1 MKLFC
6 NQCSKIFNADD
17 NSGKNSA
24 ICPECQAEIPIPEH
38 VPGPGVVIGDFL
50 IEKTLSNGGMGEV
63 FIARQISLDR
73 PVALKVLLKEYT
85 GDKEYVES
93 LYREARAAA
102 KINHPNIVQAYA
114 VGEDDGVFYFA
125 MELIRGETLK
135 SILKREGVLEF
146 SRAAKIIRD
155 IASALDT
162 AWNEQKLVHQDIK
175 PDNIMMAANGDAKL
189 ADLGLAKTGNSEVDD
204 DSDEVLGTPQYI
216 SPEQLTGVP
225 TDVRSDIYS
234 LGATF
239 FQFVTGRFPYVA
251 PTAEELAR
259 MHDAGNLEPPK
270 SVNPK
275 VPEELNRIIMKMMA
289 RRLEDRYQSAGELVQ
304 DLDKFLTA
312 PEAKK
317 SYKKVLITATVLAVF
332 VLCGAGVWFFRDDL
346 SGILKSAKKDTA
358 EVVVNEKKTVAEEKV
373 PEPEK
378 EKIREEYQAKVAE
391 IENFYQKH
399 PGRSDELLSLI
410 DRHWKMLAAPE
421 NDLERSELEKV
432 LKIFIP
438 LDEAKRVISGR
449 GKLRR
454 IHLEKIEKIMQK
466 RAEEARA
473 KQAAQE
479 EQERIRLEKI
489 RAEREIARMRIA
501 EKRRRDQ
508 HLADLKKQLN
518 FHAAECIKSIVTVC
532 VSGQKN
538 AEKEVVAK
546 AEIFAGSLFGT
557 TDEEKQL
564 INKFKQFLQDIPA
577 GIKETE
583 MVFKKILA
591 LSEEDG
597 IRFFVDGKRVTLV
610 SIKMQKISCRKNG
623 ELIEFDLDKA
633 PDRAANYFFNL
644 LNRRLKIKNSEFFV
658 KLLLLKNIDK
668 NITPDGFWKKH
679 RDILSGVLAEMG
691 K

>member
-63 FIARQISLDR
+63 FIARQISLYR

-234 LGATF
+234 CRQRYRYTCRR
-239 FQFVTGRFPYVA
+239 TG
-251 PTAEELAR
+251 
-259 MHDAGNLEPPK
+259 
-270 SVNPK
+270 
-275 VPEELNRIIMKMMA
+275 
-289 RRLEDRYQSAGELVQ
+289 
-304 DLDKFLTA
+304 
-312 PEAKK
+312 
-317 SYKKVLITATVLAVF
+317 
-332 VLCGAGVWFFRDDL
+332 
-346 SGILKSAKKDTA
+346 
-358 EVVVNEKKTVAEEKV
+358 
-373 PEPEK
+373 
-378 EKIREEYQAKVAE
+378 
-391 IENFYQKH
+391 
-399 PGRSDELLSLI
+399 
-410 DRHWKMLAAPE
+410 
-421 NDLERSELEKV
+421 
-432 LKIFIP
+432 
-438 LDEAKRVISGR
+438 
-449 GKLRR
+449 
-454 IHLEKIEKIMQK
+454 
-466 RAEEARA
+466 
-473 KQAAQE
+473 
-479 EQERIRLEKI
+479 
-489 RAEREIARMRIA
+489 
-501 EKRRRDQ
+501 
-508 HLADLKKQLN
+508 
-518 FHAAECIKSIVTVC
+518 
-532 VSGQKN
+532 
-538 AEKEVVAK
+538 
-546 AEIFAGSLFGT
+546 
-557 TDEEKQL
+557 
-564 INKFKQFLQDIPA
+564 
-577 GIKETE
+577 
-583 MVFKKILA
+583 
-591 LSEEDG
+591 
-597 IRFFVDGKRVTLV
+597 
-610 SIKMQKISCRKNG
+610 
-623 ELIEFDLDKA
+623 
-633 PDRAANYFFNL
+633 
-644 LNRRLKIKNSEFFV
+644 
-658 KLLLLKNIDK
+658 
-668 NITPDGFWKKH
+668 
-679 RDILSGVLAEMG
+679 
-691 K
+691 

>member
-1 MKLFC
+1 
-6 NQCSKIFNADD
+6 
-17 NSGKNSA
+17 
-24 ICPECQAEIPIPEH
+24 
-38 VPGPGVVIGDFL
+38 
-50 IEKTLSNGGMGEV
+50 
-63 FIARQISLDR
+63 
-73 PVALKVLLKEYT
+73 
-85 GDKEYVES
+85 
-93 LYREARAAA
+93 
-102 KINHPNIVQAYA
+102 
-114 VGEDDGVFYFA
+114 
-125 MELIRGETLK
+125 
-135 SILKREGVLEF
+135 
-146 SRAAKIIRD
+146 
-155 IASALDT
+155 
-162 AWNEQKLVHQDIK
+162 
-175 PDNIMMAANGDAKL
+175 
-189 ADLGLAKTGNSEVDD
+189 
-204 DSDEVLGTPQYI
+204 
-216 SPEQLTGVP
+216 
-225 TDVRSDIYS
+225 
-234 LGATF
+234 
-239 FQFVTGRFPYVA
+239 
-251 PTAEELAR
+251 
-259 MHDAGNLEPPK
+259 
-270 SVNPK
+270 
-275 VPEELNRIIMKMMA
+275 
-289 RRLEDRYQSAGELVQ
+289 
-304 DLDKFLTA
+304 
-312 PEAKK
+312 
-317 SYKKVLITATVLAVF
+317 
-332 VLCGAGVWFFRDDL
+332 
-346 SGILKSAKKDTA
+346 
-358 EVVVNEKKTVAEEKV
+358 
-373 PEPEK
+373 
-378 EKIREEYQAKVAE
+378 
-391 IENFYQKH
+391 
-399 PGRSDELLSLI
+399 
-410 DRHWKMLAAPE
+410 MLAAPE